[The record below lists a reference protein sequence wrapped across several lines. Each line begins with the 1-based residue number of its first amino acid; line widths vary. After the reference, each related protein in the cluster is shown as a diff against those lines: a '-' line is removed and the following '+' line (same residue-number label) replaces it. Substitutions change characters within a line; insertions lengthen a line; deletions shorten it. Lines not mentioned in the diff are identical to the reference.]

1 VPKKPEDQSPS
12 LPAIMT
18 QDSLLK
24 LIKDDP
30 EIMKVLLPHLPEGQ
44 QTEAHLEDNLR
55 SSQLTQAMRTLT
67 QAIQS
72 D

>member
-1 VPKKPEDQSPS
+1 MNQFFQNLMTEQSVPKKEEDQSPS

-30 EIMKVLLPHLPEGQ
+30 EIMKALLPHLPEGQ
-44 QTEAHLEDNLR
+44 QTETHLEDNLR
-55 SSQLTQAMRTLT
+55 SS
-67 QAIQS
+67 
-72 D
+72 